1 MSIRTERVASLIRE
15 ELGTMLSRAF
25 SGSTEFGFTT
35 VTEARV
41 TPDLR
46 TARVFV
52 SIMGSKE
59 KQEKTMAQIEKLK
72 GHYRSEL
79 GQKINLKFVPVIEFR
94 HDKSLDNAMHIES
107 LIKQIHK
114 DDKKEE

>member
-15 ELGTMLSRAF
+15 EIGTMLSRAF
-25 SGSTEFGFTT
+25 SGSSEFGFAT

-46 TARVFV
+46 IARVFV

-59 KQEKTMAQIEKLK
+59 KQEKTMKQIEKRK

-79 GQKINLKFVPVIEFR
+79 GSKINLKFVPTLEFH
-94 HDKSLDNAMHIES
+94 HDTSLDNALHIEE